1 MSKGRHPNPP
11 TEDSIV
17 EILRERAASLPA
29 RRIFCWLEDGE
40 IEREALTYAELDRRA
55 RVVAAEIQTCAQ
67 PGDRVLVVYD
77 PGIEFIV
84 GLFGCLYAGT
94 MAVPCAPPRME
105 LAHEGMNS
113 LARVAG
119 DCQPRAIVT
128 GGELAA
134 KLPTLCAAIPL
145 LADLSCLDTGQ
156 IADGTEAGWRDP
168 HLGRDSRA
176 LLQYTSGSTGA
187 PRGVSITHGN
197 ILHNEFVIQHAFRHW
212 TALGSGNGVCWLPLY
227 HDMGLIGNVLQA
239 VYVDAPCFL
248 MSPLVFLRHPI
259 RWLQAISR
267 YRTHSSGGPNFAYD
281 LCVQRITDE
290 QKRTLDLSDWEVA
303 YIGAEP
309 VSPATLDRFAAA
321 FACCGFQR
329 EAFYPCYG
337 LAEATL
343 MVSGGDGPRPAIVES
358 FPSGSPVAASSS
370 TVATSSTLSTRPLVG
385 CGHAWS
391 GHEIAIVDPATRT
404 ACPGGAVGEIWFAG
418 PSVAEGYWN
427 RPEDTAATFRAAL
440 SDSERGPFL
449 RTGDLGCIVNGELF
463 VTGRLKDLII
473 IHGRNFVPH
482 DIEETV
488 RTVHEAFRPN
498 RGAAL
503 GCHIDGEE
511 RLVILQEIDRQTRR
525 LDVGALARDMRQ
537 VITERHQ
544 LQVADIV
551 FLRNDSL
558 PRTSS
563 GKVRRFECKEQY
575 LAGRLIEWKAKV
587 PS

>member
-1 MSKGRHPNPP
+1 
-11 TEDSIV
+11 
-17 EILRERAASLPA
+17 
-29 RRIFCWLEDGE
+29 
-40 IEREALTYAELDRRA
+40 
-55 RVVAAEIQTCAQ
+55 
-67 PGDRVLVVYD
+67 
-77 PGIEFIV
+77 
-84 GLFGCLYAGT
+84 
-94 MAVPCAPPRME
+94 ME

-113 LARVAG
+113 LARVAE
-119 DCQPRAIVT
+119 DCQPRAMVT

-134 KLPTLCAAIPL
+134 KLIDLCATIPS
-145 LADLSCLDTGQ
+145 LAKINCLDTGQ
-156 IADGTEAGWRDP
+156 IADGTEAGWSDP
-168 HLGRDSRA
+168 HLSCESRA

-197 ILHNEFVIQHAFRHW
+197 ILANEFMIQHAFRHW

-281 LCVQRITDE
+281 LCVQRISDE

-309 VSPATLDRFAAA
+309 VSPVTLDRFAAA

-343 MVSGGDGPRPAIVES
+343 MVSGGDGPRPAALRSFPVES
-358 FPSGSPVAASSS
+358 PS
-370 TVATSSTLSTRPLVG
+370 TSSTASTSGLVG
-385 CGHAWS
+385 CGHAWPT
-391 GHEIAIVDPATRT
+391 HEITIVDPATRT
-404 ACPGGAVGEIWFAG
+404 ACPEGAIGEIWFAG

-427 RPEDTAATFRAAL
+427 RPEETAATFHASL
-440 SDSERGPFL
+440 SDSGRGPFL
-449 RTGDLGCIVNGELF
+449 RTGDLGCIVDGELF

-473 IHGRNFVPH
+473 IHGRNFIPH

-525 LDVGALARDMRQ
+525 LDVRELARDVRQ
-537 VITERHQ
+537 LIAERHQ

-563 GKVRRFECKEQY
+563 GKVRRFACKDQY
-575 LAGRLIEWKAKV
+575 LAGRLIEWKGKD

>member
-1 MSKGRHPNPP
+1 
-11 TEDSIV
+11 
-17 EILRERAASLPA
+17 
-29 RRIFCWLEDGE
+29 
-40 IEREALTYAELDRRA
+40 
-55 RVVAAEIQTCAQ
+55 
-67 PGDRVLVVYD
+67 
-77 PGIEFIV
+77 
-84 GLFGCLYAGT
+84 
-94 MAVPCAPPRME
+94 
-105 LAHEGMNS
+105 
-113 LARVAG
+113 
-119 DCQPRAIVT
+119 
-128 GGELAA
+128 LAA
-134 KLPTLCAAIPL
+134 KLPNLCATISS
-145 LADLSCLDTGQ
+145 LAELSCLDTGQ
-156 IADGTEAGWRDP
+156 IADGAAAGWSDP
-168 HLGRDSRA
+168 HLGRQSRA
-176 LLQYTSGSTGA
+176 LLQYTSGSTGT

-197 ILHNEFVIQHAFRHW
+197 ILANEFVIQHAFRHW

-248 MSPLVFLRHPI
+248 MSPFVFLRHPI

-267 YRTHSSGGPNFAYD
+267 YRTHTSGGPNFAYD

-290 QKRTLDLSDWEVA
+290 QKGTLDLSDWEVA

-321 FACCGFQR
+321 FDCCGFQR

-343 MVSGGDGPRPAIVES
+343 FVSGGEGPRPAVVQTFPLES
-358 FPSGSPVAASSS
+358 TLPASSS
-370 TVATSSTLSTRPLVG
+370 TVSTPSTNASASPLVG
-385 CGHAWS
+385 CGHARPP
-391 GHEIAIVDPATRT
+391 HEITIVEPTTRAI
-404 ACPGGAVGEIWFAG
+404 CPEGAVGEIWFAG
-418 PSVAEGYWN
+418 PSVGEGYWN
-427 RPEDTAATFRAAL
+427 SPEETAATFHAAL
-440 SDSERGPFL
+440 SDSGRGPFL
-449 RTGDLGCIVNGELF
+449 RTGDLGRMVDGELF

-503 GCHIDGEE
+503 GCQIDGEE

-525 LDVGALARDMRQ
+525 LDVRELARDVRQ
-537 VITERHQ
+537 VIAERHQ
-544 LQVADIV
+544 LQVADVV

-563 GKVRRFECKEQY
+563 GKVRRFACKEQY
-575 LAGRLIEWKAKV
+575 LTGRLIEWKSKA

>member
-1 MSKGRHPNPP
+1 VSKGRHPHPP

-17 EILRERAASLPA
+17 DILRERAASLPA
-29 RRIFCWLEDGE
+29 RRIFCWLDEGE
-40 IEREALTYAELDRRA
+40 FEGESLTYAELDRRA
-55 RVVAAEIQTCAQ
+55 RAVAAAIQSRAQ

-105 LAHEGMNS
+105 LAHEGMKS

-119 DCQPRAIVT
+119 DCQPRVIVT

-134 KLPTLCAAIPL
+134 KLPGQCAAVPS
-145 LADLSCLDTGQ
+145 LAELSCLDTGQ
-156 IADGTEAGWRDP
+156 IADGAGAGWSEP
-168 HLGRDSRA
+168 HLGRRSRA

-227 HDMGLIGNVLQA
+227 HDMGLIGNALQA

-248 MSPLVFLRHPI
+248 MSPLIFLRHPI
-259 RWLQAISR
+259 CWLRAITR

-290 QKRTLDLSDWEVA
+290 QKQTLDLSDWEVA

-321 FACCGFQR
+321 FAPCGFQR

-343 MVSGGDGPRPAIVES
+343 FVSGGNGPRPAVLRSFPVES
-358 FPSGSPVAASSS
+358 PS
-370 TVATSSTLSTRPLVG
+370 TSSTLSTASTSGLVG
-385 CGHAWS
+385 CGRAWPD
-391 GHEIAIVDPATRT
+391 HEIAIVDPATGT
-404 ACPGGAVGEIWFAG
+404 VCPDGAVGEIWFAG

-427 RPEDTAATFRAAL
+427 DSEETTATFQAAL
-440 SDSERGPFL
+440 SDSGRGPFL
-449 RTGDLGCIVNGELF
+449 RTGDLGRMVDGELF

-488 RTVHEAFRPN
+488 RSVHEAFRPN

-503 GCHIDGEE
+503 GCQIDGEE
-511 RLVILQEIDRQTRR
+511 RLVILQEIDRQSRR
-525 LDVGALARDMRQ
+525 LDIRELARNVRQ
-537 VITERHQ
+537 VIAERHQ
-544 LQVADIV
+544 LQVADV
-551 FLRNDSL
+551 RFLRNDSL

-575 LAGRLIEWKAKV
+575 LAGRLIDWKGKD
-587 PS
+587 P